1 MAEKVGRAGAV
12 IAMMLVLVAAGA
24 YRTAAQSKTA
34 PPAAQNKA
42 KAPTRTTLDGIYTAT
57 QALRGEEMYF
67 GTCVNCHPPGTYAG
81 ASFKKNWNGRP
92 LSDLY
97 DWILNK
103 MPKSAPGTLSP
114 QESTQVM
121 AYILRENKM
130 PAGKV
135 ALPADP
141 SVLSAIKIQIK

>member
-1 MAEKVGRAGAV
+1 MAQEVKPFGAV
-12 IAMMLVLVAAGA
+12 VAIILLLVVAGA
-24 YRTAAQSKTA
+24 YRTAAQT
-34 PPAAQNKA
+34 KA
-42 KAPTRTTLDGIYTAT
+42 KAPVKTTLDGIYTT
-57 QALRGEEMYF
+57 RQAQRGEEMYY
-67 GTCVNCHPPGTYAG
+67 GSCVNCHPPGTYAG

-103 MPKSAPGTLSP
+103 MPKSSPGTLSP

-130 PAGKV
+130 PAGAT
-135 ALPADP
+135 ALPADDK
-141 SVLSAIKIQIK
+141 VLAAIKIQIK